1 MDAWVVEVLREGY
14 KILFS
19 RGPPLSD
26 QPISMPSYTPSSIR
40 GKALEKE
47 FQDLLHKRAIEQ
59 APQTPGFYSRL
70 FVVQKDS
77 GAWRP
82 IIDLSTLNTYITSQH
97 FHMET
102 PQSVLRSIRRG
113 DWMISL
119 DLQDA
124 YLQVPVHPE
133 SRWYLRFTMRGV
145 PYQFRVLCFG
155 LTTAPQVFTRL
166 MAPISAILHRYGI
179 RMLRYL
185 DDWLILAES
194 RTTCLR
200 ARDRLLQVC
209 EELGLQV
216 NFRKSSLVPSQDMTY
231 LGMRILSVR
240 FVAKPTETRVVNLLN
255 IIEEFLSS
263 LDPPAAL
270 WRRLLGHLSSL
281 TLLVKGGMLR
291 MRSLQIHLRSRWDFR
306 DESLRIAW
314 DPLCQEDLL
323 WWSWAIQQ
331 REGVDLSLP
340 VPDLSFYLDASDV
353 GWGAILGEH
362 QVSGVW
368 TPSQRELS
376 INLREMMAVQ
386 KGLLEFSSLLRG
398 KTIALFCDNVTT
410 VAYLRR
416 SGGTRS
422 QVLFLKA
429 REILLWVE
437 SMKITLLPQFIQGGL
452 NTRADLLSRP
462 NLVIGSEW
470 TLHQEVVQNLLH
482 QWPAIIDLFANSL
495 TARLPVFFAP
505 AWEPKAAGVDAFL
518 QPWDNLQ
525 AYAFP
530 PIAII
535 KRVLLKLRASH
546 QCDLTLIAPFWPQ
559 REWFPDLLELLS
571 DIPIELP
578 KRRDLLRQP
587 HFHRSHEN
595 LLMLRLTAWRLSS
608 DSPVRQASLRQWLAN
623 LPSVGENLLD

>member
-1 MDAWVVEVLREGY
+1 MDAWVVGGLARGIQDPLLPTTSFVRPTPPHA
-14 KILFS
+14 ILY
-19 RGPPLSD
+19 
-26 QPISMPSYTPSSIR
+26 PIFHQ
-40 GKALEKE
+40 GKSLGAGVP
-47 FQDLLHKRAIEQ
+47 RSP
-59 APQTPGFYSRL
+59 PQTSHGTGSSDSMLLQSPLCGPEGF
-70 FVVQKDS
+70 
-77 GAWRP
+77 
-82 IIDLSTLNTYITSQH
+82 IIDLSTLNTYIASQR

-102 PQSVLRSIRRG
+102 PQSVLRSIRPG

-124 YLQVPVHPE
+124 YLQVPIHPE
-133 SRWYLRFTMRGV
+133 SRRYLRFTMGGV
-145 PYQFRVLCFG
+145 SYQFRVLCFG

-185 DDWLILAES
+185 DDWLIVAES
-194 RTTCLR
+194 RTACLQ
-200 ARDRLLQVC
+200 ARERLLQVC

-216 NFRKSSLVPSQDMTY
+216 NFKKLSLIPSQDMTF
-231 LGMRILSVR
+231 LGMQIQSVR
-240 FVAKPTETRVVNLLN
+240 FVAKPTETRVENLLK

-263 LDPPAAL
+263 PGPPAAL
-270 WRRLLGHLSSL
+270 WRRLLGHISSL

-291 MRSLQIHLRSRWDFR
+291 MRSLQICHRSRWDFQ
-306 DESLRIAW
+306 DELLCIPW

-323 WWSWAIQQ
+323 WWSWAIQE
-331 REGVDLSLP
+331 REGVDFSLP
-340 VPDLSFYLDASDV
+340 VPDLSLYSDASDV
-353 GWGAILGEH
+353 GWGAIVGEN

-386 KGLLEFSSLLRG
+386 KGLLEFGSLLRG

-416 SGGTRS
+416 LGGTRS

-437 SMKITLLPQFIQGGL
+437 SMEITLLPQLIQGSL
-452 NTRADLLSRP
+452 NTRADLFSRP
-462 NLVIGSEW
+462 SLVIGSEW
-470 TLHQEVVQNLLH
+470 TLHQEVVQDLLH
-482 QWPAIIDLFANSL
+482 QCPAIIDLFATSL
-495 TARLPVFFAP
+495 TARLPLFFAP
-505 AWEPKAAGVDAFL
+505 VWEPKAVGVDAFL
-518 QPWDNLQ
+518 QPWDKLH

-546 QCDLTLIAPFWPQ
+546 NCDLTLIAPFWPQ

-587 HFHRSHEN
+587 HFHRFHEN
-595 LLMLRLTAWRLSS
+595 LPMLRLTAWRLSS
-608 DSPVRQASLRQWLAN
+608 DSSVRQASLRQWLAN